1 MRASTIISLILA
13 SVLAILAVIGVRGWL
28 ADQRERI
35 ALTEQQ
41 RTNEDMKTIVVA
53 KTAMRFGERIT
64 AEKLDVIPWAS
75 PNLPPGSFSKVEDLA
90 GTTEETARFVLASM
104 EQGEPVLSS
113 KVTTPGQRAK
123 LSTALSP
130 GMKAVS
136 IRVNDVLGVAG
147 FVLPGDR
154 VDVML
159 TRANMNDDE
168 EAYVDVLLQGVKV
181 LAIDQIA
188 DDRKDQPSVVQTVT
202 FEVSTE
208 EAQKLTLGATVGT
221 LSLAL
226 RNVVSADI
234 EDSERMTLD
243 ELSVTAA
250 SAELARAQAEA
261 QAQAEAEARAAEQQL
276 IEEQAAKLA
285 ALEQAIQS
293 LGSDVAGKLQ
303 SVEENVAGRLQS
315 VEENLTTRTEPVVVE
330 KEVVKVV
337 EKLVEVAPPAPE
349 YVSVGI
355 VRNGQREEYRVNH
368 SQDE

>member
-1 MRASTIISLILA
+1 MRASTIISLFMAI
-13 SVLAILAVIGVRGWL
+13 VLAILAVIGVRGWL
-28 ADQRERI
+28 ADQRQQI
-35 ALTEQQ
+35 AITEQQ

-53 KTAMRFGERIT
+53 KSAMRFGERIT

-75 PNLPPGSFSKVEDLA
+75 PNLPPGSFARVEDLA

-159 TRANMNDDE
+159 TRGNMNNDE

-250 SAELARAQAEA
+250 SAELAQA

-276 IEEQAAKLA
+276 ILEQAAKLA